1 VWGDTQERAFCTLS
15 DAQMLRIPLLDVPFV
30 LHSDASQ
37 TCVGASL
44 GQRDASG
51 IENSLAFISQK
62 LIPTQFQWAT
72 IEREA
77 YAIVWALEKFRDIVL
92 GHHITV

>member
-1 VWGDTQERAFCTLS
+1 MWGDTQERAFCTLS

-51 IENSLAFISQK
+51 IE
-62 LIPTQFQWAT
+62 T
-72 IEREA
+72 IHWFLSARS
-77 YAIVWALEKFRDIVL
+77 
-92 GHHITV
+92 